1 MKISQTTLNDVK
13 DYCGISDNDNDTLI
27 EKYAMPAAKS
37 FISGY
42 TGLDAEQIDTHEDL
56 TLAYMVLVNEMY
68 TTRDF
73 TVNKDKLN
81 PTAKTILDMYAV
93 NYL

>member
-27 EKYAMPAAKS
+27 ENYAMPAAKS
-37 FISGY
+37 FICGY

-56 TLAYMVLVNEMY
+56 TIAYMVLVNEMY